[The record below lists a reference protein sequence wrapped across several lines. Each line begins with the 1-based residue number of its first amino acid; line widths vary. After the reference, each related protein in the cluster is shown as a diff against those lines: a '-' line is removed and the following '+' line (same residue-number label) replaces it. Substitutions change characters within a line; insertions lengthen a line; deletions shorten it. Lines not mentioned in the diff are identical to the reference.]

1 MATQTDIDEAR
12 LGAFAMKAIGD
23 FGALMSSAL
32 VVVGDRLNLYRALAD
47 GGPATSAELAARTA
61 TVERMVRDWLVNQA
75 SSGYLE
81 YDPTTGRYTL
91 PAEHA
96 VVLTGESS
104 PYFLAGC
111 FQASLAL
118 VKAESRIAESFRTG
132 AGLGWGEHDP
142 ELFVG
147 AERTWRPGYQAN
159 LVSSWL
165 PALDGVEARLRH
177 GARVAD
183 VGCGHGASTLILA
196 EAYPSSRFVGF
207 DNHAPSIELARRA
220 AVEAGLGHRTT
231 FEVADA
237 ASFPGDGYDLVAFFD
252 SFHDLGEPVAAARQ
266 ALAALAPDGVLMLVE
281 PMAGQRVED
290 NLNPVGRVFSGFS
303 TLCCTPNAM
312 AACGCDRALGTI
324 ASDDDLRSVVVEAGF
339 TRFRRAA
346 EGPFNR
352 VFEARR

>member
-12 LGAFAMKAIGD
+12 LGAFAMKAVGD

-47 GGPATSAELAARTA
+47 GGPATSAELAARTG

-75 SSGYLE
+75 ASGYLE
-81 YDPTTGRYTL
+81 YDPAAGRYTL
-91 PAEHA
+91 PPEHA
-96 VVLTGESS
+96 VVLTDESS

-118 VKAESRIAESFRTG
+118 VKAEAKIAESFRTG

-159 LVSSWL
+159 LVSAWL
-165 PALDGVEARLRH
+165 PALDGVEARLH
-177 GARVAD
+177 GGARVAD
-183 VGCGHGASTLILA
+183 VGCGHGASTRILA
-196 EAYPSSRFVGF
+196 AAYPNSRFVGF

-220 AVEAGLGHRTT
+220 AVEAGVADRVA
-231 FEVADA
+231 FQVADA
-237 ASFPGDGYDLVAFFD
+237 GSFPGEGYDLVAFFD
-252 SFHDLGEPVAAARQ
+252 SFHDLGQPVAAARR
-266 ALAALAPDGVLMLVE
+266 ARAALAPDGAVMLVE

-324 ASDDDLRSVVVEAGF
+324 ASDDDLRSVVAEAGF